1 MNIMM
6 LLADMPALNVDADQ
20 SSHSEATA
28 NDMAASAAD
37 GATASGK
44 AAESAASPAAHSLIE
59 WRHSGYS
66 EGETRR
72 LLAPLYATRVVGAAS
87 GKEDEFASA
96 GAPRA
101 CLRVRLEG
109 SSIYLGVES
118 SKTDGTKDSSPEV
131 LVGAA
136 RKGTSEQDAVADL
149 QKRLDAVLLWEHRLH
164 AEALD
169 GFDLG
174 KTLDIGRELT
184 GRDIVLFDAGFRLLA
199 YSSGAEFLPPTLAY
213 TVERGYAAP
222 VSREHMDRYQ
232 SLDIQNAGGFE
243 MRDLPLNENATQAPD
258 AAKSADRSNKNEV
271 PAATIGRAAVGSK
284 PPTSAQAPAR
294 APMASAASS
303 PAQAAAPSSAD
314 TPIMWVRSIRTR
326 RGHLYHLHM
335 VGVSEKDQGAIALF
349 DCLADSLR
357 AQLER
362 LELSADVGL
371 KEGFIQELVTGS
383 RDESELAE
391 RAWTFGFDPEGAFL
405 AVRVQSIR
413 YSYPRQRWEEL
424 CKTFAREVPKARCA
438 YLDEGIAVL
447 VSGEEA
453 DDPLADALSRLA
465 CREKVHVGVGDPA
478 RGVRSAPR
486 AYRQACDAIGR
497 FGQVRERAPRV
508 ILYDDCK
515 PLIARE
521 GIVKSNADGHLSPL
535 CLQRAQAY
543 DQEHGTEYVRTL
555 MVYLRC
561 ARSKVETCAELSVH
575 RNTLEYRLSRMAEL
589 FGIDLADKDLVG
601 LLTMLAIAG
610 EGK

>member
-6 LLADMPALNVDADQ
+6 LLADMPALDAGADQ
-20 SSHSEATA
+20 SSRSETA
-28 NDMAASAAD
+28 GSDMATIAAGGCTE
-37 GATASGK
+37 GAKNTA
-44 AAESAASPAAHSLIE
+44 APAPRPLIE

-66 EGETRR
+66 EGEARR
-72 LLAPLYATRVVGAAS
+72 LLTPLYATLVTGAAS
-87 GKEDEFASA
+87 GTNDELAPA
-96 GAPRA
+96 GAPRT
-101 CLRVRLEG
+101 CLRVRLERG
-109 SSIYLGVES
+109 SIYLGVDG
-118 SKTDGTKDSSPEV
+118 SKIGDAGTVSPEV
-131 LVGAA
+131 LVGTAL
-136 RKGTSEQDAVADL
+136 KGASEQDVVTDL

-169 GFDLG
+169 GLDLG

-199 YSSGAEFLPPTLAY
+199 YSSGAESLPPTLAY
-213 TVERGYAAP
+213 TIERGYAAP

-243 MRDLPLNENATQAPD
+243 IRDLPLNENATQAPD
-258 AAKSADRSNKNEV
+258 TTKDADRSKKNEI
-271 PAATIGRAAVGSK
+271 PAATSGTTVDGK
-284 PPTSAQAPAR
+284 PPASTHVLASGSASPSTA
-294 APMASAASS
+294 S
-303 PAQAAAPSSAD
+303 PATVTSSSFAD
-314 TPIMWVRSIRTR
+314 APIMWVRSIKTR

-349 DCLADSLR
+349 DSLADSLR

-383 RDESELAE
+383 RSEDELAE

-424 CKTFAREVPKARCA
+424 CEIFARELPQARCA
-438 YLDEGIAVL
+438 FMDEGIVVL
-447 VSGEEA
+447 ISAGEA
-453 DDPLADALSRLA
+453 SDSLVGTFSRLA

-497 FGQVRERAPRV
+497 FGQARERAARV

-521 GIVKSNADGHLSPL
+521 GIAKSNADGHLSPL
-535 CLQRAQAY
+535 CLQRAQTY
-543 DQEHGTEYVRTL
+543 DQTHGTEYVRTL
-555 MVYLRC
+555 MAYLRC

-589 FGIDLADKDLVG
+589 FGINLDDKDLVG
-601 LLTMLAIAG
+601 LLTLLAIAG
-610 EGK
+610 EGE